1 MRNKNICESGR
12 DKPTRTKNL
21 DGRCTVVVCIFIVLG
36 TGVVDHQSTFS
47 CMYDG
52 CVCVC
57 FPGDPSSLID
67 LFDSLV
73 VEWLDGAFEIR

>member
-1 MRNKNICESGR
+1 MRNKNISPPEQKISMA
-12 DKPTRTKNL
+12 L
-21 DGRCTVVVCIFIVLG
+21 WFVCIFIVRG
-36 TGVVDHQSTFS
+36 TGVVDHQSTLS

-73 VEWLDGAFEIR
+73 VEWFDGAFEIR